1 MNEQIFNNTY
11 LKKDEINKDSVTIP
25 RRFYRVMADNYHFGI
40 VNEEDMWFIHYKTVI
55 KHRDY
60 LKTFNISNYHQRNG
74 EIVYSG
80 FTIFTEEL
88 KVVFNVELVF

>member
-1 MNEQIFNNTY
+1 MAENN
-11 LKKDEINKDSVTIP
+11 N
-25 RRFYRVMADNYHFGI
+25 FGI
-40 VNEEDMWFIHYKTVI
+40 VNEEDMWTIHYKTVF

-60 LKTFNISNYHQRNG
+60 LKMFKISNYHQRDG

-88 KVVFNVELVF
+88 KVVFKVELIF